1 MMRPTLVV
9 IRHLEIGGRAFSH
22 GSELPP
28 DLLTQDEVEK
38 LLDEGRL
45 AEYAERRSLFRLF
58 SVFSG
63 AKEKE
68 PLDRH
73 ELTAYALPK

>member
-1 MMRPTLVV
+1 MRPTL
-9 IRHLEIGGRAFSH
+9 ICIHHHELAGRQFLHGDEIAPGVLDGELLGYWLDH
-22 GSELPP
+22 GWAREMP
-28 DLLTQDEVEK
+28 
-38 LLDEGRL
+38 
-45 AEYAERRSLFRLF
+45 ERRSLQRLF

-73 ELTAYALPK
+73 ELTAYALPE